1 MTRIAQ
7 ESGPWH
13 DFKEYIEVIRAVSS
27 SEEFQEVLQFF
38 LTCPASDANFP
49 SQKEL
54 AEGQNGR
61 SKNRKEPTKDI
72 MTRVNVFA
80 SHKVVIALR

>member
-27 SEEFQEVLQFF
+27 SEEFQEVLQLF

-61 SKNRKEPTKDI
+61 SKNRKERTKDI